1 MTECIIYKGLK
12 EVLDPPLK
20 VSRRQPSP
28 VWSGAQPTPA
38 RSMWQGG
45 QPHSAQDARGPSQKV
60 TLAASI
66 EQPV

>member
-1 MTECIIYKGLK
+1 MW
-12 EVLDPPLK
+12 
-20 VSRRQPSP
+20 R
-28 VWSGAQPTPA
+28 GAQPTPA

-66 EQPV
+66 EAARVAHASQLTSVHDSISETK